1 MPPEKSYLIPLPLSF
16 QATFHKT
23 IKQFK
28 TEAEWTDDSNASAS
42 VSELKTNVSQRE
54 SSTETQHHSH
64 NIPVVL

>member
-1 MPPEKSYLIPLPLSF
+1 MPPEKSYLIALPLAF

-28 TEAEWTDDSNASAS
+28 TEAEWTDDSNAS
-42 VSELKTNVSQRE
+42 VTELKTNISQRE
-54 SSTETQHHSH
+54 SSTETQQHSH